1 MLERERERE
10 KYSYWDR
17 HVPPIFQVPNRNPDN
32 FTHFLHRRNV
42 LNFRR
47 KGRNLWLRSR
57 NGAVSLVG
65 NLTPLAP
72 LRYVDSPA
80 SPRILEIPIR
90 RRCGF
95 RNVSERRRFGRR
107 RRRRA
112 IWEGALG
119 FAVNLRGHFGYFGG
133 VGKNQYLLVEGGRE
147 TESRDM
153 MGIIEK
159 YRGPFR

>member
-1 MLERERERE
+1 M
-10 KYSYWDR
+10 
-17 HVPPIFQVPNRNPDN
+17 PPIFQVPNRNPDN
-32 FTHFLHRRNV
+32 FTHFLYRRNV

-47 KGRNLWLRSR
+47 NGRNFWLRSR

-65 NLTPLAP
+65 NLSPLAP

-112 IWEGALG
+112 IWEGAS
-119 FAVNLRGHFGYFGG
+119 G
-133 VGKNQYLLVEGGRE
+133 VCGESARVFWVFRMSGKKPVSA
-147 TESRDM
+147 SRRR
-153 MGIIEK
+153 K
-159 YRGPFR
+159 RA